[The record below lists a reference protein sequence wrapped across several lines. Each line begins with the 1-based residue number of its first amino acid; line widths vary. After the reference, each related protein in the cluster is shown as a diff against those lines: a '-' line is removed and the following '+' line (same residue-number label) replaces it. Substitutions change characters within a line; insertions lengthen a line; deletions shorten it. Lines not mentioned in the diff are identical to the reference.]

1 MNKIRKTIIKVKLKD
16 PKNKDKKRGA
26 EMVETILMIGVTIS
40 LIVIVF
46 YPQIRSL
53 MSDSMSD
60 LSGWFAESLR
70 RVAPIVGN

>member
-26 EMVETILMIGVTIS
+26 EMVETILMVGVTIS

-46 YPQIRSL
+46 YPQIQSL
-53 MSDSMSD
+53 MSSSMSNLTD
-60 LSGWFAESLR
+60 WFTEALNKL
-70 RVAPIVGN
+70 APFI